1 MTGGVDKRP
10 DRRTILRAGVAL
22 STALAAGCS
31 GNSDDAPATDGGGD
45 GSGGTPTE
53 DGSDGTP
60 TEDGSDGTPEGET
73 DGPESTG
80 TVIFEDDFED
90 GDYTSDPAWELL
102 VNPEDGEEASGA
114 EVVERSSPEG
124 SMGFQL
130 TDRTNSRV
138 PSSTDLRST
147 EAISGVEGSWT
158 LSGLFSPVEIPDGV
172 DERRNTVTFYW
183 PPDANFG
190 NRAVVEFSVS
200 RVAGGDPELRLRTQ
214 PQENREWTT
223 ATTTAP
229 ALETDQW
236 YRWVL
241 SHDGEGS
248 YVGRRWRADG
258 TPEDGQTVQSS
269 FEPPGES
276 VSFDVELLS
285 GVNPE
290 SRSRS
295 FQPGERPY
303 TVDHDHVR
311 WVLD

>member
-1 MTGGVDKRP
+1 MTGDSEKRP
-10 DRRTILRAGVAL
+10 DRRTILQTGVAL
-22 STALAAGCS
+22 GTTLAAGCS
-31 GNSDDAPATDGGGD
+31 GNGGDGTETDEGGD
-45 GSGGTPTE
+45 GSGGTPTG
-53 DGSDGTP
+53 DGSDETP
-60 TEDGSDGTPEGET
+60 TEGGT

-90 GDYTSDPAWELL
+90 GDYTNDPTWELN
-102 VNPEDGEEASGA
+102 VTTDSEDNSNA

-124 SMGFQL
+124 SMGLQL
-130 TDRTNSRV
+130 TDLTDSRL
-138 PSSTDLRST
+138 PSPTPLRPA
-147 EAISGVEGSWT
+147 EPISGIEGSWT
-158 LSGLFSPVEIPDGV
+158 LSGLFSPVEIPDDV

-223 ATTTAP
+223 ETTTAP

-241 SHDGEGS
+241 AHDGEGS

-258 TPEDGQTVQSS
+258 APEDGQTVQSS
-269 FEPPGES
+269 FESPGES
-276 VSFDVELLS
+276 VTFDLELLS
-285 GVNPE
+285 GVNAE
-290 SRSRS
+290 SRSDS

-303 TVDHDHVR
+303 TVDYDHLR